1 MSEEQKT
8 LTNRDPKAGCI
19 IMIIGAVIFGGL
31 IAYTLTTPFKQSG
44 LMQEFTELEPMEIAT
59 SETLSS
65 PPAALVQKLTQI
77 STQVKE
83 APTTTFSLSV
93 EELNQAIRSY
103 VEFQELQGTLQ
114 VVEITPEEMEFQI
127 SFPLRGRPFS
137 DETPHLNGKLFAVP
151 AVMNDEVVLNA
162 TRIESRAGEV
172 PEGFL
177 MHFQPYRIMSK
188 YSEHEQLGRAMF
200 SCKEVTLS
208 EGAVTLTLDGEAY
221 ADPEAVKYQGPDM
234 EKKKKQTT
242 VMTVCS
248 FLLVG
253 VLFIFLVRRRN
264 AQSAKAIQEM
274 E

>member
-1 MSEEQKT
+1 M
-8 LTNRDPKAGCI
+8 TNRDPKAGCI

-31 IAYTLTTPFKQSG
+31 ILYTLTLPFKQSG
-44 LMQEFTELEPMEIAT
+44 LMQEFTELEPMEISTA
-59 SETLSS
+59 ETLPA
-65 PPAALVQKLTQI
+65 PPAPLVQKLAGI
-77 STQVKE
+77 SAQVEK
-83 APTTTFSLSV
+83 APSSTFSLTV
-93 EELNQAIRSY
+93 EEMNQAIRSY
-103 VEFQELQGTLQ
+103 EEFNELQGTLE
-114 VVEITPEEMEFQI
+114 VVHISPEEMEFNI
-127 SFPLRGRPFS
+127 SFPLRGKPFS

-162 TRIESRAGEV
+162 TRIESRSGEV
-172 PEGFL
+172 PDGFL
-177 MHFQPYRIMSK
+177 KHFQPYRVMAK

-208 EGAVTLTLDGEAY
+208 DGAVSFTLDGEAY

-242 VMTVCS
+242 VTTVCS

-253 VLFIFLVRRRN
+253 AIFIFLIRRRN
-264 AQSAKAIQEM
+264 AQSAKAMKEM